1 MVCTVNDTPKVVIP
15 LPRGNLEG
23 FEPRPLILQ
32 QIYRLLE
39 LEQLGD
45 ALVVMRRQR
54 VDMNLAA
61 DHHPGAWVVQRL
73 PLLVE
78 QAATVEA
85 LNLFISALRNENVV
99 ATKYR
104 PPEHSVFKWNQPA
117 VEGVA
122 GWDDFT
128 GAGKVHL
135 I

>member
-1 MVCTVNDTPKVVIP
+1 MVCTVNDTPKVVIQ

-61 DHHPGAWVVQRL
+61 DNHPGAWFVQRL
-73 PLLVE
+73 PLPVDR
-78 QAATVEA
+78 T
-85 LNLFISALRNENVV
+85 RVV
-99 ATKYR
+99 SEKMV
-104 PPEHSVFKWNQPA
+104 SVRVDLGGGGRLK
-117 VEGVA
+117 
-122 GWDDFT
+122 
-128 GAGKVHL
+128 
-135 I
+135 